1 MEDIAKIISYNKI
14 IEMATAINDIEA
26 IDKTRLGIIYNLP
39 KDVHFK
45 LDEDLYYRGDK
56 TSPFEHTNIIEVE
69 IGGIQFKFVSEE
81 E

>member
-1 MEDIAKIISYNKI
+1 MEEISKIISYDKI
-14 IEMATAINDIEA
+14 IEMATAINDIEV

-39 KDVHFK
+39 KEAHFK

-56 TSPFEHTNIIEVE
+56 KSPFEHTEVIEVE
-69 IGGIQFKFVSEE
+69 IDGIQFKFVSEE